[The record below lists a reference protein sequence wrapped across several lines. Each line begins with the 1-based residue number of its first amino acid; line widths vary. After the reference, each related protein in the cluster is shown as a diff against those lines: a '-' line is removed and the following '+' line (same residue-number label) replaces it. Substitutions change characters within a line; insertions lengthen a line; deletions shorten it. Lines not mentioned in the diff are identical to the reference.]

1 MRKARHGLIV
11 GGAATRAIRTG
22 SRGSPD
28 RQRCKRQRKRVPGER
43 ERALTTCLACG
54 STNPPDASFCA
65 ACGRKLSEDDVT
77 VAYSVAPPRLFGV
90 LSPVAAFVLGCV
102 LLLGAVV
109 ALVAASTIIGIVLLA
124 AAIAAFVLFYG
135 AAERDPASS
144 VARGAVTA
152 SARVRGWT
160 SLTAG
165 STKAWTRTGRDLIRL
180 RGELR
185 ALRHDRERT
194 QAALGDAA
202 YREDEA
208 AVSSLRERMHEL
220 DAEIAAREQ
229 ARTASL
235 ARARNRVA
243 DERLAARRTQVLS
256 PVETEHTRGTTDS

>member
-1 MRKARHGLIV
+1 MN
-11 GGAATRAIRTG
+11 
-22 SRGSPD
+22 D
-28 RQRCKRQRKRVPGER
+28 
-43 ERALTTCLACG
+43 ALTCLACG
-54 STNPPDASFCA
+54 STNPPGASFCA
-65 ACGRKLSEDDVT
+65 ACGRKLSEAEA
-77 VAYSVAPPRLFGV
+77 VAYTVSQPRLFGV
-90 LSPVAAFVLGCV
+90 LSPVAAFVLGCL

-109 ALVAASTIIGIVLLA
+109 ALVAASMVVGIVLLA
-124 AAIAAFVLFYG
+124 ATMATFVLFYG
-135 AAERDPASS
+135 AAERDPSSS

-152 SARVRGWT
+152 SARMRGWT

-165 STKAWTRTGRDLIRL
+165 STKAWTRTGRDLLRL

-185 ALRHDRERT
+185 ALRDHRE

-208 AVSSLRERMHEL
+208 AVNSLRERMREL

-256 PVETEHTRGTTDS
+256 PVEIEHTRGTTDS

>member
-1 MRKARHGLIV
+1 MRLLGVRFEGPTIARGV
-11 GGAATRAIRTG
+11 DGDTNGYRPSVT
-22 SRGSPD
+22 
-28 RQRCKRQRKRVPGER
+28 E
-43 ERALTTCLACG
+43 ALTTCLACG

-65 ACGRKLSEDDVT
+65 ACGRKLSEAEA
-77 VAYSVAPPRLFGV
+77 VAYTVSQPRVFGV
-90 LSPVAAFVLGCV
+90 LSPVAAFVLGCL

-109 ALVAASTIIGIVLLA
+109 ALVAASMVVGIVLLA
-124 AAIAAFVLFYG
+124 AAIAAFILFYG
-135 AAERDPASS
+135 AAERDPSSS
-144 VARGAVTA
+144 VARSAVTA
-152 SARVRGWT
+152 SARMRGWT

-165 STKAWTRTGRDLIRL
+165 STKAWTRTGRDLLRL

-208 AVSSLRERMHEL
+208 VVNSLRERMREL
-220 DAEIAAREQ
+220 DADIAAREQ

-235 ARARNRVA
+235 ARARNQVA
-243 DERLAARRTQVLS
+243 DEHLAARRTQVLS

>member
-1 MRKARHGLIV
+1 MN
-11 GGAATRAIRTG
+11 
-22 SRGSPD
+22 D
-28 RQRCKRQRKRVPGER
+28 
-43 ERALTTCLACG
+43 ALTCLACG
-54 STNPPDASFCA
+54 STNPPAAKFCA
-65 ACGRKLSEDDVT
+65 ACGRKLSEAEA
-77 VAYSVAPPRLFGV
+77 VAYTVSRPRLFGV

-109 ALVAASTIIGIVLLA
+109 ALVAASMVVGIVLLA

-135 AAERDPASS
+135 AAERDPSSS

-152 SARVRGWT
+152 SARMRGWT

-165 STKAWTRTGRDLIRL
+165 STKAWTRTGRDLLRL
-180 RGELR
+180 RAELR
-185 ALRHDRERT
+185 GLGHDRERT

-208 AVSSLRERMHEL
+208 AVNSLRERMREL

-235 ARARNRVA
+235 AQARNRVA

-256 PVETEHTRGTTDS
+256 PVEIEHTRGTTDA